1 MNLASLRPG
10 KCIISE
16 LPSLAAAAVTAPLK
30 VAALEEEVD
39 QVNTVLTL
47 GIRWHHF
54 IEVRFYGAR

>member
-1 MNLASLRPG
+1 
-10 KCIISE
+10 
-16 LPSLAAAAVTAPLK
+16 LAAAAVTAPLK